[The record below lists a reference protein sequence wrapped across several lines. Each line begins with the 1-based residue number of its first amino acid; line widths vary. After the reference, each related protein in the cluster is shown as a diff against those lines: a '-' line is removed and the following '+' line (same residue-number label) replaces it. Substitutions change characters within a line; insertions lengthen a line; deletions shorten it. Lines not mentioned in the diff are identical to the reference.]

1 MSEVLR
7 SLPWFAAVSWPIV
20 VAVCLASPRVR
31 GVAIALAPW
40 AALPALVLAVAA
52 PEPADL
58 PWLLLGARFELDDIG
73 RVFLMFTSTL
83 WLVAGVYA
91 RQYLDGDPAAHRFF
105 AFFLVAM
112 AGNVGLIAAGDAVLF
127 YTCFALMSFASY
139 GVIVHAGDREA
150 LQAGRVYITLV
161 VVGELLIFAGLLS
174 WAGVTGGI
182 RLIGWTTTAAQIPGP
197 LVTGLLL
204 VGFGIKAGAVPLH
217 VWLPLAHPVA
227 PTPASAV
234 LSGAMIKAGL
244 LGWIRFLPL
253 GEAAS
258 PGLGF
263 WCMAGGLGAAF
274 GGAVAGVLQDNPKV
288 TLAYSS
294 ISQMGLMT
302 VAIGAGLAAPEAW
315 PLLLPAVV
323 LYATHHALA
332 KGALFLGAG
341 VAQHPGRSVWARAAM
356 AAGLLVPALA
366 IAGAPLTSGAMAKL
380 ALKDALP
387 ASSGGALALLLSIAA
402 IGSTLLMVRFVSL
415 ALASGVGS
423 RSGAHA
429 GTWMP
434 WALLT
439 AAVAVLA
446 FGPMNTAG
454 LPDVAPSLEPG
465 AIWSLSWPA
474 AGGLAAYWAARRA
487 WPSAR
492 SGPRV
497 PAGDVLWVVM
507 RPFATLRIPATGAA
521 PSPALPRAWVASL
534 ARAWGGLA
542 IVERGLSHWHV
553 TGLVLLVL
561 LGTLTLAML
570 RGS

>member
-1 MSEVLR
+1 MSDALTA
-7 SLPWFAAVSWPIV
+7 LPWLAAVSWPML
-20 VAVCLASPRVR
+20 VAMGLASSHAR
-31 GVAIALAPW
+31 GVAMALAPW

-52 PEPADL
+52 PAPADL

-73 RVFLMFTSTL
+73 CVFLMFTATL
-83 WLVAGVYA
+83 WLAAGVYA

-150 LQAGRVYITLV
+150 LHAGRVYITLV
-161 VVGELLIFAGLLS
+161 IVGELLIFAGLLS
-174 WAGVTGGI
+174 WAGVTGGT
-182 RLIGWTTTAAQIPGP
+182 RLIGWTATAAQIPGP

-258 PGLGF
+258 PGLAF

-302 VAIGAGLAAPEAW
+302 VAVGAGLAAPEAW

-341 VAQHPGRSVWARAAM
+341 VAQHPGRSAGARRAM
-356 AAGLLVPALA
+356 TAGLVLPALA
-366 IAGAPLTSGAMAKL
+366 MAGAPFTSGALAKL

-387 ASSGGALALLLSIAA
+387 PAGGALALLLSIAA
-402 IGSTLLMVRFVSL
+402 IGSTLLMARFVSL
-415 ALASGVGS
+415 ALASGTRPG
-423 RSGAHA
+423 SGAHA
-429 GTWMP
+429 GIWMP

-439 AAVAVLA
+439 TAGAVLA
-446 FGPMNTAG
+446 VGPMGIAG

-465 AIWSLSWPA
+465 VSWSLSWPVA
-474 AGGLAAYWAARRA
+474 AGLVVYWTARRL
-487 WPSAR
+487 WPHAR
-492 SGPRV
+492 SAPRV
-497 PAGDVLWVVM
+497 PAGDVLWVAI
-507 RPFATLRIPATGAA
+507 RPFETFRIPVAGART
-521 PSPALPRAWVASL
+521 SPALPAAVMEPL
-534 ARAWGGLA
+534 ARVWSELTTLEKGLT
-542 IVERGLSHWHV
+542 RWHT
-553 TGLVLLVL
+553 TGLLLLLLLVA
-561 LGTLTLAML
+561 LTMVV
-570 RGS
+570 GG

>member
-1 MSEVLR
+1 MSDALMA
-7 SLPWFAAVSWPIV
+7 LPWLAAVSWPML
-20 VAVCLASPRVR
+20 VALCLASSRAR
-31 GVAIALAPW
+31 GFAIALAPW
-40 AALPALVLAVAA
+40 AALPALVVAVAA

-91 RQYLDGDPAAHRFF
+91 RQYLDGDPAGHRFF

-174 WAGVTGGI
+174 WAGLTGGI

-197 LVTGLLL
+197 LVTVLLL

-253 GEAAS
+253 GESAS

-263 WCMAGGLGAAF
+263 WCIAAGIGAAF

-332 KGALFLGAG
+332 KSALFLGAG
-341 VAQHPGRSVWARAAM
+341 VAQHPGRSVWARTAM

-366 IAGAPLTSGAMAKL
+366 IAGAPLTSGALAKI

-387 ASSGGALALLLSIAA
+387 ASTGGALALLLSIAA

-429 GTWMP
+429 GIWMP

-439 AAVAVLA
+439 TAVAVLA
-446 FGPMNTAG
+446 FGPMGVAG
-454 LPDVAPSLEPG
+454 LPDVSPSLESD
-465 AIWSLSWPA
+465 AIWSLSWPV
-474 AGGLAAYWAARRA
+474 AGGLAAYWTARRL

-492 SGPRV
+492 SEPRV

-507 RPFATLRIPATGAA
+507 RPFATLRVPAVGVAA
-521 PSPALPRAWVASL
+521 SLVLPRVWVAPL
-534 ARAWGGLA
+534 VRAWGGLA
-542 IVERGLSHWHV
+542 MVERGLSHWHV